1 MKREILVTIDCEDET
16 CGECRAYLCYFE
28 QNGLRSI
35 TDERMPECIAAEKA
49 AGDRQLS
56 LALFPAHH
64 GASPAPTTR
73 RDAERVTPE
82 SAQSGGGMGN
92 AYARGGG
99 R

>member
-1 MKREILVTIDCEDET
+1 MNTEAGRKLFGFPVRVTATQPRDIVT
-16 CGECRAYLCYFE
+16 
-28 QNGLRSI
+28 LRSFRSDGSVL
-35 TDERMPECIAAEKA
+35 DE
-49 AGDRQLS
+49 QH
-56 LALFPAHH
+56 LFIAHH

-73 RDAERVTPE
+73 RDAERVPPE